1 MAGPSGA
8 VLIVGGG
15 LAGALLALELSQR
28 GSAVTLLDAAEADTA
43 TALSYGGIPGWPL
56 LPTPLARRAAGAA
69 RRWRQLQRR
78 QDRKST
84 RLNSSHEWIS
94 RMPSSA

>member
-1 MAGPSGA
+1 MGLGEDHPLGGQA
-8 VLIVGGG
+8 VDLGLQPGQGGG

-78 QDRKST
+78 HGD
-84 RLNSSHEWIS
+84 LGG
-94 RMPSSA
+94 PYAP